1 MSEQIEWE
9 GYVERITFRNEE
21 NGYTVL
27 FLVDAEEEEEVCCV
41 GQFSYVAEGLYLKV
55 TGREVI
61 HKNYGP
67 QIQVDSYEEKQPKDS
82 VAVERY
88 LGSGAI
94 KGVGPA
100 LAARIVKRFG
110 EDTFTIIE
118 REPERLAEVKG
129 ISEKMAIRIAEQVN
143 DKRQM
148 RQAMLFLQDY
158 GISMKMAVKIYKY
171 YGDEKCMRS

>member
-1 MSEQIEWE
+1 M
-9 GYVERITFRNEE
+9 
-21 NGYTVL
+21 
-27 FLVDAEEEEEVCCV
+27 
-41 GQFSYVAEGLYLKV
+41 
-55 TGREVI
+55 
-61 HKNYGP
+61 
-67 QIQVDSYEEKQPKDS
+67 
-82 VAVERY
+82 
-88 LGSGAI
+88 
-94 KGVGPA
+94 
-100 LAARIVKRFG
+100 KRFG

-171 YGDEKCMRS
+171 YGDEMYEILKRNPYRLAEDIQELALRLPMRLRARLDLLLIRVSDQCRHSVCFAAIRNTGTLLFAGVLADQRGIRASIGR

>member
-88 LGSGAI
+88 LG
-94 KGVGPA
+94 
-100 LAARIVKRFG
+100 
-110 EDTFTIIE
+110 
-118 REPERLAEVKG
+118 
-129 ISEKMAIRIAEQVN
+129 
-143 DKRQM
+143 DKRCWTCTGST
-148 RQAMLFLQDY
+148 Y
-158 GISMKMAVKIYKY
+158 CEAVWRGHIYNY
-171 YGDEKCMRS
+171 

>member
-94 KGVGPA
+94 KV
-100 LAARIVKRFG
+100 LDLHWRHV
-110 EDTFTIIE
+110 
-118 REPERLAEVKG
+118 L
-129 ISEKMAIRIAEQVN
+129 
-143 DKRQM
+143 
-148 RQAMLFLQDY
+148 
-158 GISMKMAVKIYKY
+158 
-171 YGDEKCMRS
+171 

>member
-1 MSEQIEWE
+1 M
-9 GYVERITFRNEE
+9 
-21 NGYTVL
+21 
-27 FLVDAEEEEEVCCV
+27 
-41 GQFSYVAEGLYLKV
+41 
-55 TGREVI
+55 
-61 HKNYGP
+61 
-67 QIQVDSYEEKQPKDS
+67 
-82 VAVERY
+82 
-88 LGSGAI
+88 GSGAI

-158 GISMKMAVKIYKY
+158 GISMKMAVKDI
-171 YGDEKCMRS
+171 

>member
-67 QIQVDSYEEKQPKDS
+67 ADTGGFVRRKTT
-82 VAVERY
+82 
-88 LGSGAI
+88 
-94 KGVGPA
+94 
-100 LAARIVKRFG
+100 KR
-110 EDTFTIIE
+110 
-118 REPERLAEVKG
+118 L
-129 ISEKMAIRIAEQVN
+129 S
-143 DKRQM
+143 
-148 RQAMLFLQDY
+148 
-158 GISMKMAVKIYKY
+158 
-171 YGDEKCMRS
+171 CC

>member
-67 QIQVDSYEEKQPKDS
+67 QIQVVRTKKNNQKTQLLLRDIWD
-82 VAVERY
+82 
-88 LGSGAI
+88 
-94 KGVGPA
+94 
-100 LAARIVKRFG
+100 
-110 EDTFTIIE
+110 
-118 REPERLAEVKG
+118 
-129 ISEKMAIRIAEQVN
+129 QV
-143 DKRQM
+143 R
-148 RQAMLFLQDY
+148 
-158 GISMKMAVKIYKY
+158 
-171 YGDEKCMRS
+171 

>member
-1 MSEQIEWE
+1 M
-9 GYVERITFRNEE
+9 
-21 NGYTVL
+21 
-27 FLVDAEEEEEVCCV
+27 
-41 GQFSYVAEGLYLKV
+41 
-55 TGREVI
+55 
-61 HKNYGP
+61 
-67 QIQVDSYEEKQPKDS
+67 
-82 VAVERY
+82 
-88 LGSGAI
+88 GSGAI

-148 RQAMLFLQDY
+148 RQAMLFPAGLRY
-158 GISMKMAVKIYKY
+158 
-171 YGDEKCMRS
+171 

>member
-61 HKNYGP
+61 HKNYGTKKNN
-67 QIQVDSYEEKQPKDS
+67 QKTQLLLRDIWDQV
-82 VAVERY
+82 R
-88 LGSGAI
+88 
-94 KGVGPA
+94 
-100 LAARIVKRFG
+100 
-110 EDTFTIIE
+110 
-118 REPERLAEVKG
+118 
-129 ISEKMAIRIAEQVN
+129 
-143 DKRQM
+143 
-148 RQAMLFLQDY
+148 
-158 GISMKMAVKIYKY
+158 
-171 YGDEKCMRS
+171 